1 MNIKLN
7 LEGDL
12 YVGFGIFE
20 KIINNHFYNKKRE
33 INKLVAGKTI
43 PIKVEQVLTHDI
55 GGTMVFLEF
64 EALGI
69 PKIRSNL
76 AVVYADHNLLQAGF
90 MNADDHRFLQSAS
103 AKYGAYFSKP
113 GNGICHQVH
122 LERFASPGN
131 ILLGSDSHTSTSGA
145 VGMVAIGVGGIDV
158 ALAMAGKPFYLKMP
172 HIVNVY
178 LKGKLNPFVS
188 AKDIIL
194 FLLKKLT
201 IKGGVN
207 KVFEFSGP
215 GIKYLDVTERATIT
229 NMGSELG
236 ATASIFPSDE
246 ITYHFLNHQKRE
258 NEWLAI
264 SADQDASYEERIEI
278 DLNTLEPLI
287 AKPHQPDNVVEVKT
301 IVGMRVDQIAIG
313 GCTNS
318 SIKDLLKVAYI
329 LKGKTIHPNVSV
341 ALNPASRQILRG
353 LNKLGVLDW
362 LLNAGVRL
370 LENGCGPCIGM
381 GFSPPTGGVSIR
393 TYNRN
398 FIGRSGTQNAFV
410 YLTSPETAAAS
421 ALTGII
427 TDPRDLGM
435 ALIEIN
441 KEIPYIIDDS
451 MIIPPAKNSR
461 KVKVI
466 KGPNII
472 SLSLKEPIKRNI
484 ELDVQLK
491 LGDNITTD
499 DILPSGSNVLPFR
512 SNLPKISNFTFI
524 NLDPKF
530 VVRMKKNNK
539 GVIIAGHNYGQ
550 GSSRE
555 HAALVLMYLGI
566 NIIIARSFSRI
577 HRRNLINFGIVPL
590 LFFNQNS
597 YQKIDFGNKLFIQL
611 ENLDKK
617 KIKVK
622 NIDKNRIF
630 YVTHDLDFREKS
642 IVRAG
647 GVLAYY
653 KQIDK

>member
-1 MNIKLN
+1 
-7 LEGDL
+7 
-12 YVGFGIFE
+12 
-20 KIINNHFYNKKRE
+20 
-33 INKLVAGKTI
+33 
-43 PIKVEQVLTHDI
+43 
-55 GGTMVFLEF
+55 
-64 EALGI
+64 
-69 PKIRSNL
+69 
-76 AVVYADHNLLQAGF
+76 
-90 MNADDHRFLQSAS
+90 
-103 AKYGAYFSKP
+103 
-113 GNGICHQVH
+113 
-122 LERFASPGN
+122 
-131 ILLGSDSHTSTSGA
+131 
-145 VGMVAIGVGGIDV
+145 
-158 ALAMAGKPFYLKMP
+158 
-172 HIVNVY
+172 
-178 LKGKLNPFVS
+178 
-188 AKDIIL
+188 
-194 FLLKKLT
+194 
-201 IKGGVN
+201 
-207 KVFEFSGP
+207 
-215 GIKYLDVTERATIT
+215 
-229 NMGSELG
+229 
-236 ATASIFPSDE
+236 
-246 ITYHFLNHQKRE
+246 
-258 NEWLAI
+258 
-264 SADQDASYEERIEI
+264 
-278 DLNTLEPLI
+278 
-287 AKPHQPDNVVEVKT
+287 VKT

-512 SNLPKISNFTFI
+512 SNLPKISNYTFI